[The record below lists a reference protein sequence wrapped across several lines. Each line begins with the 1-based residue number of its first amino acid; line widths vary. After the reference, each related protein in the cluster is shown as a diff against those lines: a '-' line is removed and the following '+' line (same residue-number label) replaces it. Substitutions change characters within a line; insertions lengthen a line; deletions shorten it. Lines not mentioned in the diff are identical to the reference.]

1 VGASA
6 TYSFE
11 SECWEWHAR
20 ASWYFVSLP
29 VGVADDIDDRFGH
42 RAAGFGSIRVEVTVG
57 DSTWQTSVFPDAG
70 RGTLVLPLKKDVR
83 RREGIGV
90 GDSVKV
96 ALSVVLD

>member
-1 VGASA
+1 MD
-6 TYSFE
+6 
-11 SECWEWHAR
+11 
-20 ASWYFVSLP
+20 
-29 VGVADDIDDRFGH
+29 VADDIDDRFGH